1 MALFEIAV
9 TATPM
14 NISALLGVSA
24 GSSFS
29 ARAKNMGQSAI
40 YRAVSDAAPA
50 NLDGAVWRYNPG
62 ESFTMTVHAGA
73 IDGNTWLI
81 AASGSVR
88 VILENNIPA

>member
-24 GSSFS
+24 GVSFS

-40 YRAVSDAAPA
+40 YRAVSDAASRQP
-50 NLDGAVWRYNPG
+50 
-62 ESFTMTVHAGA
+62 
-73 IDGNTWLI
+73 
-81 AASGSVR
+81 
-88 VILENNIPA
+88 